1 MDSALLG
8 FDIRVAQQKQ
18 GRGSAEALISLS
30 LFEAYRSHKTEM
42 SYEVIFI
49 YLSSIWL

>member
-18 GRGSAEALISLS
+18 GWDSAEALISLS
-30 LFEAYRSHKTEM
+30 IEAYRSHKTVM